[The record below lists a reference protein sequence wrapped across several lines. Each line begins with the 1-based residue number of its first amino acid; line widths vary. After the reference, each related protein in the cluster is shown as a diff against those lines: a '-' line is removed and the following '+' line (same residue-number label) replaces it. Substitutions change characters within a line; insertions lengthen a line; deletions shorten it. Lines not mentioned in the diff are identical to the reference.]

1 MAQRQSPVKLT
12 PKQQALRDLDEAR
25 VLLGTHVHLASEA
38 WNPRELLRQSVQK
51 HLWAWAAAAGVGGL
65 LLWRTLMPAKRGKFD
80 RDISGASDRKNG
92 FTALLMRPVLGMA
105 RQTALKYGTQFLQTY
120 LTNHF
125 SNHAGSPAPV
135 TEAPSA
141 HV

>member
-1 MAQRQSPVKLT
+1 MAQRHQPVKLT
-12 PKQQALRDLDEAR
+12 PKQQALRDLDDAR

-51 HLWAWAAAAGVGGL
+51 HAWTWVVAAGAGGL
-65 LLWRTLMPAKRGKFD
+65 LLWRLIMPARRGKID
-80 RDISGASDRKNG
+80 RDISTASGTKIG
-92 FTALLMRPVLGMA
+92 FMALLLQPVLAMA
-105 RQTALKYGTQFLQTY
+105 RQAALKHGSQFLQSY

-125 SNHAGSPAPV
+125 AKHAGPEPHV
-135 TEAPSA
+135 TDDPSA